1 MLNPIKKRK
10 LWLNLGYLL
19 LVFLVLNGGRLAWL
33 AAFEAGEAQNIKQGV
48 LDLRSWDALDG
59 KTITL
64 DGEWEFYPGQF
75 IASNPKGEGL
85 QPQYIAVPED
95 WSEHLDPQQPSPY
108 GFGSY
113 RLTLL
118 VNPDLQQSY
127 TLRVVSARSASKLY
141 VNGKLL
147 GQSGIPAERKEDY
160 HPYNIPYNGTFAS
173 NEDGKIEIV
182 IEVANFA
189 DIRGGGLIRS
199 LKLGSEQ
206 AVTNEVNLSNS
217 MQQLVASVFLLHGL
231 YAIALYFAG
240 IRRMQLVWFFVF
252 IISFTLLIMGG
263 SEDKLLQLWLGMSYS
278 FSFRLVVLS
287 LSLMCFALY
296 QLLYPYLLAKHR
308 KAFYV
313 VQAISAAAFIA
324 AIFIPFDAIMLLNN
338 GYSFL
343 MVFILLVSFIIFL
356 INLKQGYSINRIY
369 LLSFLA
375 VGNHLLWWFIFILT
389 GIKVMYYP
397 FDLIVAMIGFSIM
410 WCRHIISIYREKSVL
425 TEKLQRNIDMRDE
438 FLANTSHELR
448 NPLHSM
454 INIAQVV
461 LEREGKLLSQR
472 SVKDFEGIVAV
483 GKRLSL
489 MLDELLDVMSY
500 KENMLR
506 MNKGPISLHKLA
518 TGVVDL
524 LAYMRRSEQIVVINQ
539 IDNDFPKVWGD
550 ENRLIQVLYNL
561 LHNALKYTIKGTVTI
576 SAELRGQY
584 ALIKVEDTG
593 LGMSETILQQI
604 FEPYEQGAIGNRRI
618 EGGFGLGLSITKK
631 LVELHGGE
639 ISVHSIPNQG
649 STFQFTLPLATVAAE
664 TEQSEPIEADGR
676 NQLFINALDEAASR
690 QHASEPVTQ
699 EIVEP
704 APTPETAGSA
714 EHSLYRPKLLL
725 VDDDPINLHVLESIL
740 AADHYDMMQASSGE
754 EALHML
760 QQQEWDLVIS
770 DVMMPEMS
778 GYELT
783 RRIRQQYSLTELPVL
798 LLTARSQPQDLQ
810 HAFACGANDYVR
822 KPMDAN
828 EIRSRVSAL
837 TNVKKSLRERLL
849 MEAAWLQ
856 AQIQPHFF
864 FNTINS
870 VIALSEIDLEQMK
883 KLLEAF
889 SSYLRDKFR
898 YSHAKDMAL
907 IEEELNL
914 VRTYL
919 YIEQARYGDRLQ
931 VKWELHE
938 CAELKLPPLTI
949 QPLVENAIRH
959 GLMPRAE
966 GGCVTI
972 QIQVRAH
979 DYKIAVT
986 DNGIGMDE
994 ATQRAVL
1001 QEDAAVLTGVGL
1013 LNTNRRLQW
1022 HYRSGLL
1029 IESQPGSGTTIA
1041 FYIPRREE

>member
-10 LWLNLGYLL
+10 LWLNIVYLL

-48 LDLRSWDALDG
+48 LDLRSWDALDD

-64 DGEWEFYPGQF
+64 DGEWEFYPEQF
-75 IASNPKGEGL
+75 IASNPKGEEL

-118 VNPDLQQSY
+118 VDPDLQHSY

-147 GQSGIPAERKEDY
+147 GQSGIPAERKENY
-160 HPYNIPYNGTFAS
+160 HPYNIPYNGTFTS
-173 NEDGKIEIV
+173 DENGKIEII
-182 IEVANFA
+182 IEGANFA

-217 MQQLVASVFLLHGL
+217 MQQLVASVFLMHGL
-231 YAIALYFAG
+231 YAVALYFAG
-240 IRRMQLVWFFVF
+240 IRRMQLVWLFVF
-252 IISFTLLIMGG
+252 IVSFTALIMGG

-296 QLLYPYLLAKHR
+296 QLLYPYLLTKHK

-313 VQAISAAAFIA
+313 VQVINASAFIA
-324 AIFIPFDAIMLLNN
+324 AMFVPFDALMLLNN
-338 GYSFL
+338 GYSL
-343 MVFILLVSFIIFL
+343 VIVVVLLISFIIFL
-356 INLKQGYSINRIY
+356 LNLKQGYSINRIY
-369 LLSFLA
+369 LLSVLA
-375 VGNHLLWWFIFILT
+375 VCNHLLWWFIFITT

-397 FDLIVAMIGFSIM
+397 FDLIVAMTGFSIM
-410 WCRHIISIYREKSVL
+410 WCRHILSIYREKSIL
-425 TEKLQRNIDMRDE
+425 TEKLQRSIDMRDE

-454 INIAQVV
+454 VNIAQVV
-461 LEREGKLLSQR
+461 LERDGKLLSQR
-472 SVKDFEGIVAV
+472 SIKDFEGIVAV

-506 MNKGPISLHKLA
+506 MNKSQISLDKLA
-518 TGVVDL
+518 TGVIDL
-524 LAYMRRSEQIVVINQ
+524 LAYMRRSEHVVVINR
-539 IDNDFPKVWGD
+539 IDSDFPTVWGD
-550 ENRLIQVLYNL
+550 ENRLIQILYNL
-561 LHNALKYTIKGTVTI
+561 LHNALKYTVKGTVTI
-576 SAELRGQY
+576 SAEISGQY

-593 LGMSETILQQI
+593 LGMSESILQQI
-604 FEPYEQGAIGNRRI
+604 FEPYEQGTDNNRPI

-639 ISVHSIPNQG
+639 ISVHSVPNQG
-649 STFQFTLPLATVAAE
+649 SIFQFTLPLAPVATEAE
-664 TEQSEPIEADGR
+664 PTEPVEADSR
-676 NQLFINALDEAASR
+676 NKLFIHAVDDAARR
-690 QHASEPVTQ
+690 QQATEPVERAEPASENTS
-699 EIVEP
+699 
-704 APTPETAGSA
+704 TAEA
-714 EHSLYRPKLLL
+714 NLYRPKLLL
-725 VDDDPINLHVLESIL
+725 VDDEPINVHVLESIL
-740 AADHYDMMQASSGE
+740 EADYYEMKQASSGE
-754 EALHML
+754 EALQML

-770 DVMMPEMS
+770 DVMMPGMS

-828 EIRSRVSAL
+828 EIRSRVRAL
-837 TNVKKSLRERLL
+837 TSVKKSLRERLL

-898 YSHAKDMAL
+898 YSHAKDMAS

-919 YIEQARYGDRLQ
+919 FIEQARYGDRLQ
-931 VKWELHE
+931 VKWELDE

-979 DYKIAVT
+979 DYRIAVT
-986 DNGIGMDE
+986 DNGIGMDD
-994 ATQRAVL
+994 ATQQAVL

-1029 IESQPGSGTTIA
+1029 IESRPGFGTTIG
-1041 FYIPRREE
+1041 FHIPKEQ

>member
-10 LWLNLGYLL
+10 LWLNIVYLL

-48 LDLRSWDALDG
+48 LDLRSWDALDD

-64 DGEWEFYPGQF
+64 DGEWEFYPEQF
-75 IASNPKGEGL
+75 IASNPKGEEL

-118 VNPDLQQSY
+118 VDPDLQHSY

-147 GQSGIPAERKEDY
+147 GQSGIPAERKENY
-160 HPYNIPYNGTFAS
+160 HPYNIPYNGTFTS
-173 NEDGKIEIV
+173 DENGKIEII
-182 IEVANFA
+182 IEAANFA

-217 MQQLVASVFLLHGL
+217 MQQLVASVFLMHGL
-231 YAIALYFAG
+231 YAVALYFAG
-240 IRRMQLVWFFVF
+240 IRRMQLVWLFVF
-252 IISFTLLIMGG
+252 IVSFTALIMGG

-296 QLLYPYLLAKHR
+296 QLLYPYLLTKHK

-313 VQAISAAAFIA
+313 VQVINASAFIA
-324 AIFIPFDAIMLLNN
+324 AMFVPFDALMLLNN
-338 GYSFL
+338 GYSL
-343 MVFILLVSFIIFL
+343 VIVVVLLISFIIFL
-356 INLKQGYSINRIY
+356 LNLKQGYSINRIY
-369 LLSFLA
+369 LLSVLA
-375 VGNHLLWWFIFILT
+375 VCNHLLWWFIFITT

-397 FDLIVAMIGFSIM
+397 FDLIVAMTGFSIM
-410 WCRHIISIYREKSVL
+410 WCRHILSIYREKSIL
-425 TEKLQRNIDMRDE
+425 TEKLQRSIDMRDE

-454 INIAQVV
+454 VNIAQVV
-461 LEREGKLLSQR
+461 LERDGKLLSQR
-472 SVKDFEGIVAV
+472 SIKDFEGIVAV

-506 MNKGPISLHKLA
+506 MNKSQISLDKLA
-518 TGVVDL
+518 TGVIDL
-524 LAYMRRSEQIVVINQ
+524 LAYMRRSEHVVVINR
-539 IDNDFPKVWGD
+539 IDSDFPTVWGD
-550 ENRLIQVLYNL
+550 ENRLIQILYNL
-561 LHNALKYTIKGTVTI
+561 LHNALKYTVKGTVTI
-576 SAELRGQY
+576 SAEISGQY

-593 LGMSETILQQI
+593 LGMSESILQQI
-604 FEPYEQGAIGNRRI
+604 FEPYEQGTDNNRPI

-639 ISVHSIPNQG
+639 ISVHSVPNQG
-649 STFQFTLPLATVAAE
+649 SIFQFTLPLAPAA
-664 TEQSEPIEADGR
+664 IEAEPAEPVEADSR
-676 NQLFINALDEAASR
+676 NKLFIHAVDDAARR
-690 QHASEPVTQ
+690 QQATEPV
-699 EIVEP
+699 ERAEP
-704 APTPETAGSA
+704 TSENTSTAEA
-714 EHSLYRPKLLL
+714 NLYRPKLLL
-725 VDDDPINLHVLESIL
+725 VDDEPINVHVLESIL
-740 AADHYDMMQASSGE
+740 EADHYEMKQASSGE
-754 EALHML
+754 EALQML

-770 DVMMPEMS
+770 DVMMPGMS

-828 EIRSRVSAL
+828 EIRSRVRAL
-837 TNVKKSLRERLL
+837 TSVKKSLRERLL

-898 YSHAKDMAL
+898 YSHAKDMAS

-919 YIEQARYGDRLQ
+919 FIEQARYGDRLQ
-931 VKWELHE
+931 VKWELDE

-979 DYKIAVT
+979 DYRIAVT
-986 DNGIGMDE
+986 DNGIGMDD
-994 ATQRAVL
+994 ATQQAVL

-1013 LNTNRRLQW
+1013 LNTNRRLKW

-1029 IESQPGSGTTIA
+1029 IESRPGFGTTIG
-1041 FYIPRREE
+1041 FHIPKEQ